1 MKDRVKAGHNLK
13 PFEEMEFS
21 VEHYL
26 TYDIKENSEQL
37 AAIYSRLTSNFPKD
51 KDFKYWRT
59 RFDYW
64 VDYRQNI
71 RNMGIDTLEKAHKE
85 IDRTFAET
93 RLMMDLESRLS
104 ALLKSSPQ

>member
-1 MKDRVKAGHNLK
+1 MKDRIK
-13 PFEEMEFS
+13 PGLNIEPFKEMEFS

-26 TYDIKENSEQL
+26 TYDIKENAEQL
-37 AAIYSRLTSNFPKD
+37 LAIYSRLSSNFPKD

-64 VDYRQNI
+64 VDYKHNI

-93 RLMMDLESRLS
+93 RLMLDLEIS
-104 ALLKSSPQ
+104 LKNPK